1 MLRDSTSAQSQ
12 VACARVIHSRGIA
25 TTSLAMHSVSTACW
39 SVPAGDG
46 CREKATMVAAG
57 VTSLSPSYRCPCP
70 SAATCQHCNPDGVM
84 IAHQH

>member
-39 SVPAGDG
+39 SVPGVEGRQEEGKDG
-46 CREKATMVAAG
+46 C
-57 VTSLSPSYRCPCP
+57 
-70 SAATCQHCNPDGVM
+70 
-84 IAHQH
+84 